1 VTTEMKITAIAPWFG
16 AARMI
21 AKHVGKALKGCNWV
35 AVPFAG
41 GMPELAQIPARTIMV
56 SDLHRHVINLARV
69 ASHADAGPILYRRC
83 RRKMFDPS
91 ELAQAQAW
99 CKLNHPTPEVSDIDA
114 AEKYFVACWMG
125 RSAKS
130 GIDDEFN
137 GGLSF
142 RWNSNGGDSV
152 VRYRNAVQSLLA
164 FRRIAARCQFTVMD
178 AFMVLDRC
186 EDRQGHGIY
195 ADAPWPDDGDR
206 YKHPFTEADQR
217 RLAEALGRFQHTRI
231 VIRYGDHPLIR
242 ELYPVSRWNWQLIEG
257 RTQGNNAKAE
267 VLITRKDSK

>member
-1 VTTEMKITAIAPWFG
+1 
-16 AARMI
+16 
-21 AKHVGKALKGCNWV
+21 
-35 AVPFAG
+35 
-41 GMPELAQIPARTIMV
+41 MV

-69 ASHADAGPILYRRC
+69 AAHPDAGPILYRRC

-99 CKLNHPTPEVSDIDA
+99 CKLNFPTPEVSDVDA

-125 RSAKS
+125 RSHKS
-130 GIDDEFN
+130 GKDDEFN

-152 VRYRNAVQSLLA
+152 VRYRNATASLLA
-164 FRRIAARCQFTVMD
+164 FRRIAARCQFTVAN
-178 AFMVLDRC
+178 AFDVIERC
-186 EDRQGHGIY
+186 EDTVGHGIY
-195 ADAPWPDDGDR
+195 SDAPWPDDGDR

-217 RLAEALGRFQHTRI
+217 RLAEALSRFTKTRI

-242 ELYPVSRWNWQLIEG
+242 ELYPETGWRWQLIEG
-257 RTQGNNAKAE
+257 RTQANNAKAE
-267 VLITRKDSK
+267 LLITRKPLLAKKEMSE